1 MWAIDV
7 CEGTYIHVKKG
18 PTTLYGHAVGE
29 DRVPSGRGGCPSYL
43 TLWRVKNRG
52 CSANI
57 DFTIPDTTSIPA
69 IKQSPVR
76 EQHSKHTAL
85 TTPD

>member
-1 MWAIDV
+1 MYAR
-7 CEGTYIHVKKG
+7 CLHVKKG
-18 PTTLYGHAVGE
+18 EVQRCTGMQWVKTEFHA
-29 DRVPSGRGGCPSYL
+29 GRGGCPSYL